1 VEEMIKRIL
10 VIFLVITGIYI
21 IFSNFPVFS
30 LLGFN
35 TSNNQPAKITEK
47 IDNIEIQTTSVPTTI
62 IPEDRDDMIVEYD
75 GKGPVKIDQDGDTIK
90 VDVKGPKFNFFSF
103 NRKADLKIFIP
114 EDYNRN
120 MKMKVGSGT
129 LEFSGPSK
137 ENPMELDELEI
148 NIGSGKIEL
157 RNLTVNEIDHK
168 GPSGYIMVDSV
179 QANTGSFDMSSGKLN
194 ITHYSGAID
203 AEVSSGEMNIQI
215 GELTGNSSAKASSGR
230 INLDLPDDA
239 SFTLKGKTSSGTI
252 NSEFDLKD
260 EHINKNR
267 LEGKHG
273 TGKYELDLQV
283 SSGNIRLH

>member
-1 VEEMIKRIL
+1 MIKRIL
-10 VIFLVITGIYI
+10 VIFLVITGVYI
-21 IFSNFPVFS
+21 IFVNFPVFNW
-30 LLGFN
+30 LGFN
-35 TSNNQPAKITEK
+35 TAHNQSAKITEK
-47 IDNIEIQTTSVPTTI
+47 IDSIEIQTTSVPTSI
-62 IPEDRDDMIVEYD
+62 IPEDRDDLIVDYD
-75 GKGPVKIDQDGDTIK
+75 GKGTVKIDQDGDTIK
-90 VDVKGPKFNFFSF
+90 VDVKGPKFNFLNF

-120 MKMKVGSGT
+120 MEMKVGSGT

-157 RNLTVNEIDHK
+157 RNITANEIDHK
-168 GPSGYIMVDSV
+168 GSSGYVKVDAV
-179 QANTGSFDMSSGKLN
+179 QANTGSFDLSSGKLN
-194 ITHYSGAID
+194 ITHYSGAVD

-215 GELTGNSSAKASSGR
+215 DELTGNSSAKASSGR

-260 EHINKNR
+260 EQISKNR

-273 TGKYELDLQV
+273 TGKYELDLKV